1 MLTCFAMLVQIEGT
15 LKQGQ
20 VNLHLV
26 KIVMGCL
33 KQDPQ
38 ERMTAAGV
46 VAALD
51 EFHKKKGWYLN
62 CTDAALLGY

>member
-1 MLTCFAMLVQIEGT
+1 MLVQVEGT

-33 KQDPQ
+33 RKDPE
-38 ERMTAAGV
+38 ERLTAAEV
-46 VAALD
+46 LVALG
-51 EFHKKKGWYLN
+51 EFSEMKGW
-62 CTDAALLGY
+62 CI

>member
-1 MLTCFAMLVQIEGT
+1 MVTCFAALVQIEGT

-33 KQDPQ
+33 KKNPE
-38 ERMTAAGV
+38 ERLTASEV
-46 VAALD
+46 LAALED
-51 EFHKKKGWYLN
+51 FRRKKGW
-62 CTDAALLGY
+62 

>member
-1 MLTCFAMLVQIEGT
+1 MLTCLAMLVQVEGT

-33 KQDPQ
+33 KKDPE
-38 ERMTAAGV
+38 ERLTAAEV
-46 VAALD
+46 LVALG
-51 EFHKKKGWYLN
+51 EFSEMKGW
-62 CTDAALLGY
+62 CI